1 MTRVVSM
8 VILVVMALAAPLA
21 AEAQPASRRVPRIG
35 YLDAGS
41 LAATSVRIV
50 PGLAAELVRLRVDVI
65 VTGGAGTT
73 RPAKEATSTIPIVM
87 VQDGDPVG
95 SGFVASLAQPGR
107 NVTGFAF
114 WRSACLKPV

>member
-65 VTGGAGTT
+65 VTGGAGAT

-95 SGFVASLAQPGR
+95 SGFVASLARPGR